1 MEDILLPSK
10 IEITPGETEHQATLT
25 VEPCWHGYGTTLGNA
40 LRRVLLSSLPG
51 AAVTAVKIDG
61 IQHEFMAVP
70 GVKEDALEVILNL
83 KQLRLKCHS
92 NESVRLTLKSKG
104 EGTVTAGDIDSN
116 ADVEIA
122 NPELH
127 LATLT
132 DKKSELKMEIVV
144 GNGRGYVTTE
154 ERGREKAELGLIA
167 IDALY
172 SPVKEVGYRVENV
185 RVGEITNYDKL
196 IMDIQTDGTI
206 APADA
211 VDMAV
216 QILLDHFQ
224 VIIARG
230 GVPAEAP
237 AEELSSDD
245 EAEVEETPDEPE
257 MEEEKPAPKKKRATK
272 KAKADDEDA
281 EATNK

>member
-1 MEDILLPSK
+1 MEEILLPSK
-10 IEITPGETEHQATLT
+10 IEITPGETENRATLT

-51 AAVTAVKIDG
+51 AAVNAVKIDG

-70 GVKEDALEVILNL
+70 GVKEDALEIILNL

-92 NESVRLTLKSKG
+92 DESVRLTLKAKG
-104 EGTVTAGDIDSN
+104 EGEVKAGDIDSN
-116 ADVEIA
+116 ADIDIA
-122 NPELH
+122 NPELR
-127 LATLT
+127 LAMLT

-144 GNGRGYVTTE
+144 GKGRGYVTTE
-154 ERGREKAELGLIA
+154 ERGKEKAELGLIA

-185 RVGEITNYDKL
+185 RVGDITNYDKL
-196 IMDIQTDGTI
+196 IMDIETDGTI

-224 VIIARG
+224 TIIARG
-230 GVPAEAP
+230 GVLADAP
-237 AEELSSDD
+237 AEELSGDD
-245 EAEVEETPDEPE
+245 EAAVETIDDEPEVEEE
-257 MEEEKPAPKKKRATK
+257 PAPKKKRASK

-281 EATNK
+281 EAIK